1 MAFFI
6 GIAGPWIVLMLLDL
20 FWTKR
25 SLELSPA
32 QPHQS
37 SQRRLEHLIRR
48 RDKVHRP
55 VRQLSPLPRTARSEA
70 ELPSSNSYLYRR
82 PAE

>member
-20 FWTKR
+20 FWTKHNR
-25 SLELSPA
+25 ELSAA

-37 SQRRLEHLIRR
+37 SQRRLEHLLQW

-55 VRQLSPLPRTARSEA
+55 VRQLSPFPRVTRPEA
-70 ELPSSNSYLYRR
+70 ELPPSDSYLYRR